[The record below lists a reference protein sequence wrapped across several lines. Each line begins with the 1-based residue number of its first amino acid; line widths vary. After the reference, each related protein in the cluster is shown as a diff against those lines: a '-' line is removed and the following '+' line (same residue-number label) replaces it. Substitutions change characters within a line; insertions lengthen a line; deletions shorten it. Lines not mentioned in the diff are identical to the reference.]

1 VRQCAGTIVGMRS
14 LLDHWWYVHVHVLAA
29 KYGGEQSCSLSCPS
43 RFKDILEML
52 ILKTSPWI
60 QLTK

>member
-1 VRQCAGTIVGMRS
+1 MRS